1 VRWAV
6 SGVGLRCGHRPDGRG
21 RARLGWTS
29 CPTRLPR
36 TSMSAGHPRP
46 PGRRKALWYS
56 CLRLRRAGRVGGE
69 EPSSRSLGRSAN
81 ARLRDDACC
90 RSGFSRDREIRRS
103 RLKPLLQEAPARSRD
118 QRTQQQ
124 LGAELFSSPSPGAPR
139 TKIENKR
146 ALHRPGGVGA
156 SSGTGRPRGECGQA
170 PPEPKVTT
178 AAVVV
183 VPRQGGAR
191 TVSRQDHPQPR
202 TARPQ

>member
-1 VRWAV
+1 LDILSNSPSAAIHGRWP
-6 SGVGLRCGHRPDGRG
+6 SPP
-21 RARLGWTS
+21 ARTALGA
-29 CPTRLPR
+29 LVF
-36 TSMSAGHPRP
+36 MSSIGA
-46 PGRRKALWYS
+46 RR
-56 CLRLRRAGRVGGE
+56 RVGGE
-69 EPSSRSLGRSAN
+69 EPSSRSLQRSAS